1 LGGRLGL
8 GVGAE
13 ASRADAAV
21 GRRDEGEQGV
31 EPTTAVAAA
40 RQVTVIGM
48 GHITWA
54 SRGEVEQAVLGWS
67 GLTVVWVQ
75 LLLGWFLVR
84 GWFLFLLVAPLVD
97 IYLLKHSTRYTIIN
111 S

>member
-8 GVGAE
+8 RVGAE
-13 ASRADAAV
+13 ALRADAAV

-54 SRGEVEQAVLGWS
+54 SVAKWS
-67 GLTVVWVQ
+67 RPCWAFNAGSRLEWANRCLAVQ
-75 LLLGWFLVR
+75 LLLGCFLV
-84 GWFLFLLVAPLVD
+84 LAPLVD
-97 IYLLKHSTRYTIIN
+97 IYLLKHPTRYTIIN

>member
-1 LGGRLGL
+1 
-8 GVGAE
+8 VGAE

-67 GLTVVWVQ
+67 GLTVVWQ
-75 LLLGWFLVR
+75 CSYCWAGFWC
-84 GWFLFLLVAPLVD
+84 VAGF
-97 IYLLKHSTRYTIIN
+97 
-111 S
+111 

>member
-1 LGGRLGL
+1 
-8 GVGAE
+8 VGAE
-13 ASRADAAV
+13 ALRADAAV

-54 SRGEVEQAVLGWS
+54 SVAKWSRPCWAFTQVVGWS
-67 GLTVVWVQ
+67 GLTVVWQ
-75 LLLGWFLVR
+75 CSYCWAAF
-84 GWFLFLLVAPLVD
+84 
-97 IYLLKHSTRYTIIN
+97 
-111 S
+111 